1 MPKDRRVCS
10 TYCLRSRKSPIP
22 LSSKDARQDKSKTF
36 GGQGADVKEWEEVRC
51 PICMEHPH
59 SAVLLRCS
67 CYEKGCRPYI
77 CNTSDRHSNCLSK
90 YCTYFGSSCESRSQR
105 KLVCPLC
112 RGQVS
117 DWVVDEPARQFMN
130 SKARSC
136 SHEACDFSGTYVQLR
151 NHTRK
156 EHPTSRP
163 SEVDPARQQEWIRL
177 ERETELNDVI
187 SVYLSDLQ
195 DSRGE
200 SFSPSRIDRFRN
212 FLRQM
217 ILYPETSAE
226 RRGSDT
232 VIII

>member
-1 MPKDRRVCS
+1 
-10 TYCLRSRKSPIP
+10 
-22 LSSKDARQDKSKTF
+22 
-36 GGQGADVKEWEEVRC
+36 
-51 PICMEHPH
+51 
-59 SAVLLRCS
+59 
-67 CYEKGCRPYI
+67 
-77 CNTSDRHSNCLSK
+77 
-90 YCTYFGSSCESRSQR
+90 
-105 KLVCPLC
+105 
-112 RGQVS
+112 
-117 DWVVDEPARQFMN
+117 MN

-136 SHEACDFSGTYVQLR
+136 SHEACDFSGTYFQLR